1 MRELEQHVECR
12 RLERE
17 LEQQSGQL
25 EQQCGFPRGLRL
37 FPQTSDED
45 SGATGIYYPALGEL
59 NLGPL
64 FGRETEDQGYR
75 NEDETIREFI

>member
-1 MRELEQHVECR
+1 MPA
-12 RLERE
+12 
-17 LEQQSGQL
+17 SGTRIGITTGTTRTTMWGSARTTAL
-25 EQQCGFPRGLRL
+25 SSNLYN
-37 FPQTSDED
+37 ED

-75 NEDETIREFI
+75 KEDETIR